1 MRKMLAYQIQ
11 TPLKLE
17 LTKEMASEISVE
29 EDIEVEGEIG
39 DETKTAIEVVTKAAT
54 VALEDQKEVADEGVT
69 DLKEAKVFAEVDQ
82 EKS

>member
-1 MRKMLAYQIQ
+1 MLAYQIQ

>member
-1 MRKMLAYQIQ
+1 MLAYQIQ

-17 LTKEMASEISVE
+17 LTKEMASEISVA

-39 DETKTAIEVVTKAAT
+39 DETKTAIEVVTKVVT
-54 VALEDQKEVADEGVT
+54 VALEDQKEVAEEDVT